1 MNWNGL
7 SYGLQ
12 LLYLKIS
19 MIDVS
24 FSLIRDQD
32 GLDQV
37 LEKQTEMIRYLQ
49 QHNSILGKKIV
60 EMTQQMQVLESRV
73 K

>member
-1 MNWNGL
+1 MKWNEL
-7 SYGLQ
+7 SYVLQ
-12 LLYLKIS
+12 LQYLKIS

>member
-1 MNWNGL
+1 MLN
-7 SYGLQ
+7 
-12 LLYLKIS
+12 
-19 MIDVS
+19 

-60 EMTQQMQVLESRV
+60 EMTQQMQVLESRL